1 MEAHVK
7 EVRMSSEMVERGGR
21 RGEGNGLVGVEEV
34 SSSLVDR
41 RHADACNRD
50 ARVTT
55 ITREAGTRKCQIA
68 NNLAAQVSIAAA
80 AQRSL
85 ISSAASPRVTS
96 MPVGFRYAAGSGK
109 QKRPS
114 HNTARK
120 EAITPQM
127 VDDGHRRCRV
137 FHHPSRASCTYR

>member
-1 MEAHVK
+1 
-7 EVRMSSEMVERGGR
+7 MSSEMVERGGR
-21 RGEGNGLVGVEEV
+21 RGGEGNGLVGVEEV
-34 SSSLVDR
+34 SSSLVYR

-127 VDDGHRRCRV
+127 ADDGHRRCRV

>member
-1 MEAHVK
+1 MN
-7 EVRMSSEMVERGGR
+7 SEMVERGGR
-21 RGEGNGLVGVEEV
+21 RGGEGNGLVGVEV

-85 ISSAASPRVTS
+85 SQSHFYACRFQVCSWFGQTKAAKP
-96 MPVGFRYAAGSGK
+96 
-109 QKRPS
+109 
-114 HNTARK
+114 
-120 EAITPQM
+120 
-127 VDDGHRRCRV
+127 
-137 FHHPSRASCTYR
+137 